1 MNVVYRFRIYPNK
14 IQQELFAKTFGC
26 VRFVYNRMLAEK
38 KECYEKTGKNLKVT
52 PAKYK
57 AEFPWLKEVDSL
69 ALCLA
74 HSRASR
80 GRLRRST
87 SSRECTA
94 LARQYLLCNREFPGI
109 SCKKGD
115 TRRYLHFYSFS
126 SAASYVGMI
135 QIRYTG
141 LGDAA
146 NSQPD
151 PSGSPVCLF
160 SFF

>member
-1 MNVVYRFRIYPNK
+1 MY
-14 IQQELFAKTFGC
+14 LDTFS
-26 VRFVYNRMLAEK
+26 RRAR
-38 KECYEKTGKNLKVT
+38 
-52 PAKYK
+52 
-57 AEFPWLKEVDSL
+57 SL
-69 ALCLA
+69 ATILIFARVRILGTQCLFVIA
-74 HSRASR
+74 TVTKVSRKR
-80 GRLRRST
+80 GLWLVVRV
-87 SSRECTA
+87 
-94 LARQYLLCNREFPGI
+94 
-109 SCKKGD
+109 KKGD

>member
-1 MNVVYRFRIYPNK
+1 MKR
-14 IQQELFAKTFGC
+14 A
-26 VRFVYNRMLAEK
+26 
-38 KECYEKTGKNLKVT
+38 
-52 PAKYK
+52 
-57 AEFPWLKEVDSL
+57 
-69 ALCLA
+69 LA

-87 SSRECTA
+87 SSHECTA

-109 SCKKGD
+109 PVITSENTLREFPLVIATVAKVSRKRGLWLVVRVKKGD